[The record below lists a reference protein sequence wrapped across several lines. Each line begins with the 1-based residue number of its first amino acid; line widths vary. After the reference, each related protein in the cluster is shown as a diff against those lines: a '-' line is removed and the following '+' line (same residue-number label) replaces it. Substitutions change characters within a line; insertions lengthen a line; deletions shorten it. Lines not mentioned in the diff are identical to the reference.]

1 MTARRLVLLSLSLLF
16 APASVRA
23 QDAIDPVATAES
35 PEYAAAIDAALSEFQ
50 ARRWPEA
57 RAHFRRAHAL
67 SPNARTLRG
76 IGMASYEMADYAAA
90 YEALEGALRNTTRPL
105 TEDQHTQVLTLR
117 DRALALIGRFTI
129 PACEGA
135 RVLIDDVPVTPSD
148 AWPESPGELVLTLGA
163 HSVLMRRA
171 RGTDTVSSRTR
182 VDVAGGEAGVALDL
196 TCPDRTVAGSTHAG
210 TDDTP
215 WIVAGVGGGVLVLG
229 ITLTALGLADVAAV
243 ENATLGDEWANLRGA
258 NDRAPILTGLGIP
271 LLAAGAAVAVT
282 GLVWG
287 LVSLQPSTP
296 SRSLSSLQLRLGPT
310 GISLSGSFQ

>member
-90 YEALEGALRNTTRPL
+90 YEALEGALTNTTRPL

-135 RVLIDDVPVTPSD
+135 RVNALY
-148 AWPESPGELVLTLGA
+148 
-163 HSVLMRRA
+163 
-171 RGTDTVSSRTR
+171 TR
-182 VDVAGGEAGVALDL
+182 
-196 TCPDRTVAGSTHAG
+196 
-210 TDDTP
+210 
-215 WIVAGVGGGVLVLG
+215 
-229 ITLTALGLADVAAV
+229 
-243 ENATLGDEWANLRGA
+243 
-258 NDRAPILTGLGIP
+258 
-271 LLAAGAAVAVT
+271 
-282 GLVWG
+282 
-287 LVSLQPSTP
+287 
-296 SRSLSSLQLRLGPT
+296 
-310 GISLSGSFQ
+310 